1 MMGIN
6 KACFELTETELLMYI
21 PAAISAYFN
30 VSHVSF
36 SFAHL
41 NCSNFN
47 C

>member
-6 KACFELTETELLMYI
+6 KAFFEQTETELLMYI

-41 NCSNFN
+41 DCSNCN